1 MKTVKTIQT
10 KETNQF
16 HKDLFGKSRGFVH
29 VTSSGNK
36 QGLILPTVKMSRN
49 IYRDDCINHKCLKND
64 NKKVSF
70 NTFIDDCELSERNL
84 NDITTLVLK
93 TDLPNYLSYSNQKRT
108 ACDYEQELLFSLEK
122 MKEDNLTPTHIIVSD
137 AVYLTYVLKDNVHVG
152 HCKGNKKKRIIKYIK
167 HIMYNLCKRLNT
179 VTGDSF
185 EPLPLTASIN
195 IPNSTYAVFKWKRDK
210 TTNVGYSEVVSRGI
224 ANLSIPEKGRIWD
237 SLDKLAEAASMPRY
251 NTYRRNFNKAI
262 KHHIK
267 NREFFGVQG
276 MLKRRMKLIEN
287 IMSTRKYHK
296 DARVANRLDYL
307 SFSNMAI
314 FLYFNFAFELE
325 KEYNKAF
332 QATKNLILSLYSYIP
347 KKDLDKLLSHLGLKQ
362 ELLISGHGYKYTDEK
377 MFEVLRIT
385 REEAAEIYGYTTAD
399 KKAYDRAYS
408 QVRREALRNEK
419 EKMNEARWQKM
430 MDFRNKIINLRKEG
444 LSYKKI
450 AETLKTSVSTIAYH
464 FKNHKSY
471 MDIGMKL
478 KDASV
483 CPI

>member
-1 MKTVKTIQT
+1 
-10 KETNQF
+10 
-16 HKDLFGKSRGFVH
+16 
-29 VTSSGNK
+29 
-36 QGLILPTVKMSRN
+36 
-49 IYRDDCINHKCLKND
+49 
-64 NKKVSF
+64 
-70 NTFIDDCELSERNL
+70 
-84 NDITTLVLK
+84 
-93 TDLPNYLSYSNQKRT
+93 
-108 ACDYEQELLFSLEK
+108 
-122 MKEDNLTPTHIIVSD
+122 
-137 AVYLTYVLKDNVHVG
+137 
-152 HCKGNKKKRIIKYIK
+152 
-167 HIMYNLCKRLNT
+167 
-179 VTGDSF
+179 
-185 EPLPLTASIN
+185 
-195 IPNSTYAVFKWKRDK
+195 
-210 TTNVGYSEVVSRGI
+210 
-224 ANLSIPEKGRIWD
+224 
-237 SLDKLAEAASMPRY
+237 
-251 NTYRRNFNKAI
+251 
-262 KHHIK
+262 
-267 NREFFGVQG
+267 
-276 MLKRRMKLIEN
+276 
-287 IMSTRKYHK
+287 MSTRKYHK